1 MSDPV
6 QQASIRLRSDFPRKI
21 TLLLLLLIDTAIGF
35 FFLFRARP
43 ETHQLLRHLL
53 ADLCLGLVAGSGAR
67 FLFGRRNWFVRY
79 ISAIAALIIGLLM
92 LGMLTQWRTGLGPL
106 YFGRTTVDWAG
117 LAQILLGM
125 FAMFLVM
132 RAWPRPSRATT
143 AAPRVPEAPARVP
156 ASREVLTRSRPK
168 RRRTKKAAPAGPV
181 SINIPMRGEP
191 AVEPV
196 GTRKRTARPEN
207 KPAAKLFL
215 RKPKV
220 RLSRVEKHLCPYC
233 LEPVSRKDPRGVVEC
248 EICHTLHHGD
258 CWAIAGSC
266 QVPHYTA

>member
-1 MSDPV
+1 MSNPV
-6 QQASIRLRSDFPRKI
+6 QRTSNPLRSDFPRKI
-21 TLLLLLLIDTAIGF
+21 TLLLMLLIDTAIGF
-35 FFLFRARP
+35 YFLFKARP

-53 ADLCLGLVAGSGAR
+53 SDLCLGLVAGTGTR

-79 ISAIAALIIGLLM
+79 ISATASLIVGLLI
-92 LGMLTQWRTGLGPL
+92 LGLLTHWRTGLGPL
-106 YFGRTTVDWAG
+106 YFGRTTVDWTG

-132 RAWPRPSRATT
+132 RAWRRPSGASV
-143 AAPRVPEAPARVP
+143 AAPQVLEPPARVP
-156 ASREVLTRSRPK
+156 ASREVTTRSRPK
-168 RRRTKKAAPAGPV
+168 RRRAKKAAPAGSV
-181 SINIPMRGEP
+181 SINLPVRGEP
-191 AVEPV
+191 AARPAS
-196 GTRKRTARPEN
+196 TRKRTARPEN